1 MIDDLKV
8 LTVDEIRSWPEVDG
22 WSLGPNGFRVR
33 VGTGATIGT
42 GAEIGTYAKIGPDAT
57 IGTYAKI
64 GPYAKIG
71 TGAKIGPY
79 ATIGPCATIGPD
91 ATIGTGATPAS
102 LNAEALARFRLAGES
117 HLFVK
122 WVTKG
127 RQSPGWGVAT
137 QIDYP
142 VGAVIEC
149 NDADPECVQCG
160 RGLHVLTIGASPA
173 LLGLGSGDDELIPLL
188 VRVRTEDILYAGG
201 QWGSEKLR
209 VRRLEVLS

>member
-1 MIDDLKV
+1 MSGYLRI
-8 LTVDEIRSWPEVDG
+8 LTVPEIRSWPVVDG
-22 WSLGPNGFRVR
+22 WSVAPDGFLVRLGPR
-33 VGTGATIGT
+33 
-42 GAEIGTYAKIGPDAT
+42 AKIGADAV
-57 IGTYAKI
+57 I
-64 GPYAKIG
+64 GP
-71 TGAKIGPY
+71 GAGLE
-79 ATIGPCATIGPD
+79 
-91 ATIGTGATPAS
+91 S
-102 LNAEALARFRLAGES
+102 LNEAALARYRAAGES

-122 WVTKG
+122 WVTKD
-127 RQSPGWGVAT
+127 RKSPGWGAAS

-149 NDADPECVQCG
+149 ADADPACVQCG
-160 RGLHVLTIGASPA
+160 NGLHVLTIGASPA

>member
-33 VGTGATIGT
+33 VGRGATIGA
-42 GAEIGTYAKIGPDAT
+42 GAE
-57 IGTYAKI
+57 I

-71 TGAKIGPY
+71 PGAKIG
-79 ATIGPCATIGPD
+79 A
-91 ATIGTGATPAS
+91 GATPES
-102 LNAEALARFRLAGES
+102 LNEAALERYRLAGES

-122 WVTKG
+122 WVTQG
-127 RQSPGWGVAT
+127 RKSPGWGAAT

-149 NDADPECVQCG
+149 ADADPACVQCG
-160 RGLHVLTIGASPA
+160 KGLHVLTIGASPA

-201 QWGSEKLR
+201 CWGSEKLR